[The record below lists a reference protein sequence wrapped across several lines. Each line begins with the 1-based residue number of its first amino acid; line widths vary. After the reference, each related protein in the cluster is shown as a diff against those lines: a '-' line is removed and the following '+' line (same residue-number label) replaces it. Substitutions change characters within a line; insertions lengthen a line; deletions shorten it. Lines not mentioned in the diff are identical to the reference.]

1 MGDVPCGVLLRLENQ
16 FGADNVCPWRGLLK
30 SPSSGFLQ
38 RCKFLLDGFLPE
50 GPIRPALCL
59 SERPWFDHLRIGNLS
74 SEEVLKAMEV
84 LEQRRGA
91 VDGGPP
97 SP

>member
-1 MGDVPCGVLLRLENQ
+1 MGDVPCGVLLRLENP

-38 RCKFLLDGFLPE
+38 CRKFLLDGFLPE

-59 SERPWFDHLRIGNLS
+59 GERPRFDRLRIGNLS
-74 SEEVLKAMEV
+74 SKDVLKAREG
-84 LEQRRGA
+84 LERRGGA

-97 SP
+97 AP